1 MNIPYFSSH
10 LRCKEISED
19 PCEGGLNSAERVR
32 RGGRGGGQWGKMGQS
47 HGFSDISLCCWK
59 KRMPQRL
66 LENKIN
72 FNIVIKKIMFL

>member
-1 MNIPYFSSH
+1 M
-10 LRCKEISED
+10 LR
-19 PCEGGLNSAERVR
+19 GWG
-32 RGGRGGGQWGKMGQS
+32 GGGQWGKMGQS

>member
-10 LRCKEISED
+10 LRCKEVSED

-47 HGFSDISLCCWK
+47 HGFSDISLCS
-59 KRMPQRL
+59 
-66 LENKIN
+66 
-72 FNIVIKKIMFL
+72 